1 MIVKEWWDFRE
12 LLNILDIKDEEL
24 EKLLDDASDMLDDM
38 EIEITKELMMSNIH
52 TEQTLEQ
59 IHEQVLEDDAKL
71 LLSEEIDELCYL
83 YNLHADDDRDE
94 IIFFIAES
102 IYENQYT

>member
-38 EIEITKELMMSNIH
+38 EIEITKELIWV
-52 TEQTLEQ
+52 T
-59 IHEQVLEDDAKL
+59 
-71 LLSEEIDELCYL
+71 
-83 YNLHADDDRDE
+83 
-94 IIFFIAES
+94 
-102 IYENQYT
+102 YTKNKH

>member
-38 EIEITKELMMSNIH
+38 KIEITKELI
-52 TEQTLEQ
+52 
-59 IHEQVLEDDAKL
+59 
-71 LLSEEIDELCYL
+71 
-83 YNLHADDDRDE
+83 
-94 IIFFIAES
+94 
-102 IYENQYT
+102 